1 VKHVIDKGATKR
13 TLLLEGGIMKSR
25 WSLYL
30 LIVFFHWRFY
40 PQRFRLSQER
50 SLEKPTT
57 MMMMTSS
64 NTRLLPA

>member
-1 VKHVIDKGATKR
+1 
-13 TLLLEGGIMKSR
+13 MKSR